1 MHQMTSEAE
10 TLTKALDSLPRCA
23 LGHYPTPMPAL
34 EKLGHELGRLL
45 FLKRDDQ
52 LGPLLGGNKTR
63 KLEYLIAD
71 AVRSGARRIATSGGS
86 QSNHARLTAAAAI
99 LNDLEPHLF
108 FMEEPPAEAT
118 GNLRLDEL
126 IDAEIHYISSGP
138 RSDGAC
144 TFGELDVY
152 LQETVT
158 DQLGGHYYIPIGGSN
173 WLGSL
178 GYTRAAVEIDQQA
191 REAGISNPWL
201 IVAAGSGGTMAGLWA
216 GLTLL
221 ESEVRLLAVDVGKL
235 WTDFPEHVARLATE
249 ISQHLGHSHNFDP
262 EEVPLIEGRYV
273 GERYGVPTAEGQ
285 EAMRHLASSEGL
297 LLDPTYTGKAFAGM
311 LDLIASGELGKDAPI
326 IFLHTGGI
334 PGFFGP

>member
-1 MHQMTSEAE
+1 MT
-10 TLTKALDSLPRCA
+10 
-23 LGHYPTPMPAL
+23 AL
-34 EKLGHELGRLL
+34 EKLGQELGRPL

-71 AVRSGARRIATSGGS
+71 AVQSCARRIATSGGS

-99 LNDLEPHLF
+99 LNCLEPHLF
-108 FMEEPPAEAT
+108 FMEEPPVQAT
-118 GNLRLDEL
+118 GNLRLDEM
-126 IDAEIHYISSGP
+126 IGAEIHYISSGP

-144 TFGELDVY
+144 TFDELDAY
-152 LQETVT
+152 LRETVS
-158 DQLGGHYYIPIGGSN
+158 DQLGDHYYVPIGGSN
-173 WLGSL
+173 RLGSL

-191 REAGISNPWL
+191 REAGISSPWL

-221 ESEVRLLAVDVGKL
+221 RSEVRLLAIDVGKL

-249 ISQHLGHSHNFDP
+249 ISQQLGQPDTFDP
-262 EEVPLIEGRYV
+262 GEVPLIEGRYV

-285 EAMRHLASSEGL
+285 EAIRRLARTEGL
-297 LLDPTYTGKAFAGM
+297 LLDPTYTGKAFAAM
-311 LDLIASGELGKDAPI
+311 LDLMASGALGKDDPVV
-326 IFLHTGGI
+326 FLHTGGI
-334 PGFFGP
+334 PGYFGP